1 MTAPP
6 TLTAAQVR
14 QARALLRWSSP
25 KLTKA
30 SKISFDMVIKAQD
43 DADMAT
49 LSHSDVW
56 AIRTALERAGVRV
69 AFDAEGRPGAE
80 VATNQQRS

>member
-1 MTAPP
+1 MTVPP

-25 KLTKA
+25 RLSRITGV
-30 SKISFDMVIKAQD
+30 SFETALKAQGD
-43 DADMAT
+43 DTMAA
-49 LSHSDVW
+49 LPFSDVW
-56 AIRTALERAGVRV
+56 AIRTVLERAGVRF

-80 VATNQQRS
+80 MADGL